1 MLDNNVLY
9 VVLLVAGLLLG
20 AGISHFHM
28 KGRND
33 VDQD

>member
-9 VVLLVAGLLLG
+9 AVLLVAGLLLG
-20 AGISHFHM
+20 AGISHYHM

-33 VDQD
+33 ANQD